1 MNKLEK
7 KQKID
12 KEIEKF
18 IKKYNVK
25 DSKEKVLYILGAC
38 GFYIQTK
45 PTMAYIDLSFFEEKG
60 LL

>member
-1 MNKLEK
+1 MDRLEK

-12 KEIEKF
+12 NEIEKF

-45 PTMAYIDLSFFEEKG
+45 PTIAYIDLDYFKEKG
-60 LL
+60 IL